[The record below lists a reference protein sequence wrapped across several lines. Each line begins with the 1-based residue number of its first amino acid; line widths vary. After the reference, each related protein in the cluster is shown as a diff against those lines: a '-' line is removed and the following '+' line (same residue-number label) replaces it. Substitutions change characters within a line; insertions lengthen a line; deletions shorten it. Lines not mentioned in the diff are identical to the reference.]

1 MVIRGI
7 FTNTKLSPA
16 RMNSETTVPYIVAN
30 RCDQKQVPGNCLIWF
45 LIMCPIINTILAI
58 YFWCKH
64 NNHKESL
71 KILFSND

>member
-1 MVIRGI
+1 MIEALFTIFLLFLLVICG
-7 FTNTKLSPA
+7 FTL
-16 RMNSETTVPYIVAN
+16 AN